1 MRRTPS
7 TFLASAVLCSLALPA
22 QPARAQTTTSSVAPT
37 TTATPTPV
45 VPTAPEPA
53 PPLLPAP
60 TIDAPTQPAGPNHVR
75 VHRDAAGFK
84 LLVDGRDFL
93 VVGMNWDYMPVGENY
108 SYDFWGRSDA
118 FIEEALRREM
128 TQLRDMG
135 VNAIRQG
142 VEIPPRWVEYIYRTY
157 GIYTMI
163 NHFVGRYGFTVDGV
177 WVSPVDYADPHI
189 REVLEA
195 DVMAAVARYQG
206 TPGVLMWL
214 LGNENNYGLYWASA
228 EIENLPLDKQGDAR
242 ADFLY
247 SLYGKLIDRIKAA
260 DTLHPVAI
268 ANGDLQFLPLIA
280 QHCKNLDIMG
290 SNVYRGPS
298 SGDLFERVLK
308 ELDKPFIYTEFGSDA
323 YDAKR
328 SREDG
333 FAQADVLLR
342 QWEEIYAQ
350 SYGKGRSANALGGF
364 IFQWGDGWWKYK
376 QDVNLDIHDT
386 TAQWATGAYT
396 FDFVEGENNM
406 NEEWF
411 GITSKA
417 PSDAQGLYVSSPRP
431 AYHVLA
437 AALKLDPY
445 APDTTPERIAR
456 WFGSFDVRAVASGPE
471 AIRLL
476 SGLESKA
483 RLRLSGLRLDLETY
497 STGGADLADTD
508 REASRFDHLESLYAE
523 LSAAPLAGVEAKVS
537 VNILANVPTNPID
550 EIYYER
556 RGQPLELTNSEGARV
571 VLRDVERVSLYQAS
585 AAWETSY
592 FRLDA
597 FHRVGHFHWGYEGD
611 FFGLYR
617 EAYYQ
622 EQVDQYGAAAPTGMV
637 FTGKKVLEG
646 LTVAFGPEV
655 YWGANPMLLAKYART
670 YGQFGFALMH
680 QEDLAQQSDAG
691 TSSAIA
697 EPQTR
702 KSTLYLSWTQG
713 PLELELGGIMAGAE
727 RIDRAFVRVEEAPAG
742 QPSYLESGY
751 YVLDD
756 QIRAVDTLGG
766 KAKLTLNTPRFGWY
780 VQGSYRGLVTD
791 AGPDSTLTFTGF
803 SLKESGQGNHL
814 ALSTGGVVNLGPFQL
829 APNFLYQRPLVGP
842 LPNIEDYLDPDTG
855 TYYPAVRPRNQNQDP
870 FWVRS
875 NRETVAFELMLNWDP
890 TPATWLW
897 AWDNIRR
904 EDAPI
909 AASLDFVYRIHPT
922 SMDAALG
929 FTEDGIQFAFP
940 GAPPAEDL
948 WELRARIMANPN
960 RDLHIVAWLFAGN
973 GQSNGSDPRLIE
985 RFGGQAR
992 VTYDRAVLEGYVKVD
1007 DWGPYDYHRDY
1018 NLTYPVQVMA
1028 DLSWAFDL
1036 PQWLVIAY
1044 NRIGVRGKLRTL
1056 DQYSP
1061 RVALD
1066 AVTPANS
1073 SGLEWEL
1080 KTYVQFSL

>member
-53 PPLLPAP
+53 PPLLATPTIGAP
-60 TIDAPTQPAGPNHVR
+60 THPAGPNHVR

-497 STGGADLADTD
+497 STGGTDLADTD

-556 RGQPLELTNSEGARV
+556 RGQPLELTNSEGAR
-571 VLRDVERVSLYQAS
+571 R
-585 AAWETSY
+585 
-592 FRLDA
+592 
-597 FHRVGHFHWGYEGD
+597 
-611 FFGLYR
+611 
-617 EAYYQ
+617 
-622 EQVDQYGAAAPTGMV
+622 GAARCGARVALPGQRRLGDLVLPPRRLPSRRALPLGLRGRLLRPLPRGVLSGAGRPVRRRRAHRHGPHRQEGTGRPHGGVRARGVLGRQPHAARQVCADLRAVRLRADAPG
-637 FTGKKVLEG
+637 
-646 LTVAFGPEV
+646 GPGPAV
-655 YWGANPMLLAKYART
+655 RRR
-670 YGQFGFALMH
+670 H
-680 QEDLAQQSDAG
+680 QLG
-691 TSSAIA
+691 VA

-742 QPSYLESGY
+742 EPSYLESGY

-756 QIRAVDTLGG
+756 QIRMVDTLG
-766 KAKLTLNTPRFGWY
+766 AKLKVSLNHPMSSWF

-791 AGPDSTLTFTGF
+791 AGPDPTITFTGF
-803 SLKESGQGNHL
+803 SLKESGQGNHT
-814 ALSTGGVVNLGPFQL
+814 ALTDGRRLERRLHSRSRRTSSIRSPSS
-829 APNFLYQRPLVGP
+829 GP
-842 LPNIEDYLDPDTG
+842 LPQHRRLSSTPDTG
-855 TYYPAVRPRNQNQDP
+855 KYYPGTSAEESELGTRSGCGATARPS
-870 FWVRS
+870 RS
-875 NRETVAFELMLNWDP
+875 SCCLNWDP

-909 AASLDFVYRIHPT
+909 AASLDFVYRIQPT
-922 SMDAALG
+922 VDGRGARLHHGRRTVRVRRVGAGRRPLG
-929 FTEDGIQFAFP
+929 AE
-940 GAPPAEDL
+940 GAPDDGQPE
-948 WELRARIMANPN
+948 RAICTSSP
-960 RDLHIVAWLFAGN
+960 
-973 GQSNGSDPRLIE
+973 GSLAATASRT
-985 RFGGQAR
+985 AR
-992 VTYDRAVLEGYVKVD
+992 T
-1007 DWGPYDYHRDY
+1007 
-1018 NLTYPVQVMA
+1018 
-1028 DLSWAFDL
+1028 
-1036 PQWLVIAY
+1036 
-1044 NRIGVRGKLRTL
+1044 RG
-1056 DQYSP
+1056 
-1061 RVALD
+1061 
-1066 AVTPANS
+1066 
-1073 SGLEWEL
+1073 
-1080 KTYVQFSL
+1080 